1 MKINGI
7 LKRLLALVVISAA
20 SAWPLA
26 SHAALLE
33 AKAFTNTDYFVSDR
47 DVSSLDSV
55 EASAGAPWSTE
66 DGSTADAVA
75 RGDQDGGMYAYAH
88 LSGEFGSWS
97 TISQTIE
104 IVNDT
109 GADQNYFYDFN
120 ILSGELLFNVSSSYE
135 YGEYLRAGN
144 EIHISLDGVDLF
156 YSEAV
161 MTVRGGASLDFSL
174 RKRGFELS
182 PGGVIGG
189 RYRWG
194 EYSDTLDLGVIR
206 AGQTV
211 KLEYDIRVFTEGSL
225 VEGHW
230 ACTLECGTEAWSV
243 FGDPNLLHKSPMTA
257 AQLTHKPVS
266 PVSVPEPSLWL
277 LMGTGLFG
285 FAVARRRKVA
295 KA

>member
-7 LKRLLALVVISAA
+7 LKRLLALVAISAA
-20 SAWPLA
+20 SAWPLV
-26 SHAALLE
+26 SHAALL
-33 AKAFTNTDYFVSDR
+33 KAGTYASTETYVFGSD
-47 DVSSLDSV
+47 SSALDSV
-55 EASAGAPWSTE
+55 EASAHAPWSFE

-88 LSGEFGSWS
+88 LSGEHSSWS

-120 ILSGELLFNVSSSYE
+120 ILSGELLFNVSPSYE
-135 YGEYLRAGN
+135 SGEYLRAGN

-161 MTVRGGASLDFSL
+161 MTVWGGASLDFSL

-211 KLEYDIRVFTEGSL
+211 KLEYDIRVFTEGNL
-225 VEGHW
+225 VDGHW
-230 ACTLECGTEAWSV
+230 ACTFECSTEAWSV